1 MNYELF
7 TYHQI
12 FEQTINNN
20 QKTTTNIEELKT
32 DLKLESKRILTAI
45 QNNIGNQDPS
55 RAVQY
60 IYQHQQAI
68 HIILEDLEKL
78 ENTEESNIIDNKNQ
92 IITILRAASENLLM
106 QLQKYFPSH
115 FNHHS
120 KIPSNLLKKTK
131 EDIEQK
137 TAHLIK
143 VLNHLKTQKQQT
155 NTLKDALHPILT
167 EHRAITYYQKAY
179 MESFLEKLTAKLEQ
193 AENGKGTMDIL
204 IHIISSNYNH
214 PLFYNFCCQYFTQE
228 IERCEEL
235 SAQYSTLNFIKKC
248 IKQTY
253 SPTQDKY
260 SPDQP
265 SIQDSLNKYIRS
277 ELEYLESMDK
287 IGAHLHQHGLLD
299 ERYKVTLTVKQLA
312 IFIHLQ
318 VEANIIIAETPK
330 LLHEYIAKHYSTN
343 ETDRISAKSF
353 KNAYYSASTEDLE
366 KVIDKIVTMLAI
378 AQEKL

>member
-12 FEQTINNN
+12 FDQTINND
-20 QKTTTNIEELKT
+20 QTRSINIEELKA
-32 DLKLESKRILTAI
+32 DIKLECERVLIAL
-45 QNNIGNQDPS
+45 QNNIGNQDPP
-55 RAVQY
+55 RAIQY
-60 IYQHQQAI
+60 IHQHQQAI
-68 HIILEDLEKL
+68 HVILEELEKFKD
-78 ENTEESNIIDNKNQ
+78 TEESNNTDNKKQ
-92 IITILRAASENLLM
+92 IITTFRTASENLLSA
-106 QLQKYFPSH
+106 LQKYFPAH
-115 FNHHS
+115 FNYQS
-120 KIPSNLLKKTK
+120 KLPSSLLKKTK

-137 TAHLIK
+137 TAHLIN
-143 VLNHLKTQKQQT
+143 VLTSQKSQKQII
-155 NTLKDALHPILT
+155 NNLGDTLYSILT
-167 EHRAITYYQKAY
+167 QHSSLTYHQKAY
-179 MESFLEKLTAKLEQ
+179 METFLEKLTAKIEQ
-193 AENGKGTMDIL
+193 AENRIGIMDIL
-204 IHIISSNYNH
+204 LHIISSNYNH
-214 PLFYNFCCQYFTQE
+214 PLFYTFSCQYFTQE

-235 SAQYSTLNFIKKC
+235 SAQYSTLNFLKKC

-260 SPDQP
+260 NPDQP
-265 SIQDSLNKYIRS
+265 SIQHSLNKYIRS

-287 IGAHLHQHGLLD
+287 IGTHLHQHGLLD

-353 KNAYYSASTEDLE
+353 KNAYYSTSTDDLE

-378 AQEKL
+378 AQDKL

>member
-12 FEQTINNN
+12 FDQTISAG
-20 QKTTTNIEELKT
+20 QAKSTKIEELAS
-32 DLKLESKRILTAI
+32 DLKLESGRILIALQI
-45 QNNIGNQDPS
+45 NIASLDPS
-55 RAVQY
+55 KAKQY
-60 IYQHQQAI
+60 IHQHQQAI
-68 HIILEDLEKL
+68 QVILEELDKTSQNIEKNSIKDNTQQVVELFRSTSEKL
-78 ENTEESNIIDNKNQ
+78 
-92 IITILRAASENLLM
+92 LSE
-106 QLQKYFPSH
+106 LQKYFPAH
-115 FNHHS
+115 FNYQS
-120 KIPSNLLKKTK
+120 KIPGNLLKKTK

-137 TAHLIK
+137 TSQIIEVLSKLKSQRLINN
-143 VLNHLKTQKQQT
+143 LEN
-155 NTLKDALHPILT
+155 ALYPILA
-167 EHRAITYYQKAY
+167 EHSAITYHQKAY
-179 MESFLEKLTAKLEQ
+179 MESFLEKLSGIITQ
-193 AENGKGTMDIL
+193 AETGISTMDIL
-204 IHIISSNYNH
+204 LHLISSNYNH
-214 PLFYNFCCQYFTQE
+214 PLFYPLCCRYFNQE

-235 SAQYSTLNFIKKC
+235 SAQYTTLNFIKKC

-253 SPTQDKY
+253 SPTKDKY
-260 SPDQP
+260 SPDQQ
-265 SIQDSLNKYIRS
+265 SIQHSLIRYIKT
-277 ELEYLESMDK
+277 EMEYLESMDK

-299 ERYKVTLTVKQLA
+299 EHYKVTLTVKQLA

-353 KNAYYSASTEDLE
+353 KNAYYSASIDDLE